1 MKINRI
7 QDDGSFE
14 ENTLKDSLKI
24 NKQDDGSFQVEWD
37 RNDPNWKFMN
47 DLTTEE
53 IESIVQEAIK
63 HDQNERQRQQP
74 QLFVD

>member
-24 NKQDDGSFQVEWD
+24 NKQDDGTFQVEWD

-74 QLFVD
+74 QLFVE

>member
-24 NKQDDGSFQVEWD
+24 NKQDDGTFQVEWD

-47 DLTTEE
+47 DLTSEE

-74 QLFVD
+74 QLFAE

>member
-1 MKINRI
+1 MH
-7 QDDGSFE
+7 
-14 ENTLKDSLKI
+14 DSLKI
-24 NKQDDGSFQVEWD
+24 SKNNDGSFTCEWD

>member
-1 MKINRI
+1 M
-7 QDDGSFE
+7 Q
-14 ENTLKDSLKI
+14 DSLKI

-47 DLTTEE
+47 DLTSEE

-63 HDQNERQRQQP
+63 HDQNERSRP
-74 QLFVD
+74 ELFSN

>member
-74 QLFVD
+74 QLFVE

>member
-1 MKINRI
+1 M
-7 QDDGSFE
+7 Q
-14 ENTLKDSLKI
+14 DSLKI

-47 DLTTEE
+47 DLTSEE

-63 HDQNERQRQQP
+63 HDQNERQGQP

>member
-14 ENTLKDSLKI
+14 ENTLNDSLKI
-24 NKQDDGSFQVEWD
+24 NKQDDGTFQVEWD
-37 RNDPNWKFMN
+37 RNDPNWNFMN
-47 DLTTEE
+47 GLTSEE

-74 QLFVD
+74 QLFID

>member
-1 MKINRI
+1 M
-7 QDDGSFE
+7 Q
-14 ENTLKDSLKI
+14 DSLKI

-63 HDQNERQRQQP
+63 HAQNERQRQQP

>member
-1 MKINRI
+1 M
-7 QDDGSFE
+7 Q
-14 ENTLKDSLKI
+14 DSLKI

-37 RNDPNWKFMN
+37 RNDPKWKFMN

-63 HDQNERQRQQP
+63 HDQNARQRQPP
-74 QLFVD
+74 QLFID

>member
-1 MKINRI
+1 M
-7 QDDGSFE
+7 Q
-14 ENTLKDSLKI
+14 DSLKI
-24 NKQDDGSFQVEWD
+24 NRNDNGSFTVEWD
-37 RNDPNWKFMN
+37 KNDPNWKFMN

>member
-1 MKINRI
+1 M
-7 QDDGSFE
+7 Q
-14 ENTLKDSLKI
+14 DSLKI
-24 NKQDDGSFQVEWD
+24 NRNDNGSFTVEWD
-37 RNDPNWKFMN
+37 KNDPNWKFMN
-47 DLTTEE
+47 DLTSEE

>member
-1 MKINRI
+1 MKDCLKISKR
-7 QDDGSFE
+7 DDGSFA
-14 ENTLKDSLKI
+14 
-24 NKQDDGSFQVEWD
+24 VEWD

-47 DLTTEE
+47 DLTSEE

-74 QLFVD
+74 QLFAD